1 MVKRLS
7 ANGAKNEQIT
17 NMANDALINFKNDTI
32 RKGINESKGLD
43 GVIDIVEIILDFN
56 KLQKVMVSEYYLLI
70 KCFKNCQ

>member
-1 MVKRLS
+1 
-7 ANGAKNEQIT
+7 
-17 NMANDALINFKNDTI
+17 MANDALINFKNDTI

-70 KCFKNCQ
+70 KYFKNCQ